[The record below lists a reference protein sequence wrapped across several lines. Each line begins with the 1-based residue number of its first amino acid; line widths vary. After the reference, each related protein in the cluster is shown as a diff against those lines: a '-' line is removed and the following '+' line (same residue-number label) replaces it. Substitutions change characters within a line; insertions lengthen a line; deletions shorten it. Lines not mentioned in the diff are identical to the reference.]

1 MPEGSGL
8 MLKLLVRSEIKEA
21 IILLVFSGL
30 MVETLTNTTV
40 LFVFIGAILVWL
52 RKRPGA
58 TFRNILTLGL
68 FATYWL
74 TYGKVIDPEVGL
86 NFLTSI
92 IVLKLLEKETER
104 DRYMIFFGL
113 ILLISAGSLFQ
124 KSITYVVFFALSFFI
139 LIQDFYKGLKLP
151 TRILD
156 LAQSLVWVLPFTVFL
171 FFFAPRM
178 INPFQIEKGTPREGE
193 VGYTPEVNIS
203 QLESLTGNDSVVFQ
217 ARVDR
222 VIYNEELYWR
232 GNTLTFTDGWNWPV
246 MPQDRPQKKFI
257 PNINY
262 KTDGY
267 KQSIRVFSQQDFFFA
282 LDHPT
287 VFITPRGVAEL
298 DSNRSMVQSRWQ
310 PYLRYDVMSFSGGI
324 KDNIPAEKHF
334 TGLKPEER
342 IWIQTNFKAKDLPG
356 LQREIQSYF
365 QKEGFSY
372 SLAPGRVENFL
383 SFMTDK
389 KVGFCSHYSSAV
401 GQILRAKRIPTRL
414 VSGFM
419 GGTYNKFAGFYQV
432 TQNDAHVWV
441 EALHDGKW
449 IRLDPTGWIAP
460 DRVRLGGE
468 AFMQQSNAAEFSGL
482 RYLGSRFRWISEFQQ
497 WFVQWDYR
505 FNQWL
510 EEMDYYGQEAFLEKL
525 NFPREWIFSL
535 IPVMLALFMGLYA
548 WHLGRRKIK
557 LPEIE
562 VLWKSFQHKLNK
574 RGIHLPL
581 FSVAEGESIL
591 KSQDKEIKEIW
602 QGLIEVS
609 FIDEQEAHLRAL
621 KKKIQDL

>member
-1 MPEGSGL
+1 
-8 MLKLLVRSEIKEA
+8 MLKTLVRSEIKEA

-40 LFVFIGAILVWL
+40 LFVFLGAVLVWL
-52 RKRPGA
+52 KKRPGA
-58 TFRNILTLGL
+58 VFRNILTLGL

-86 NFLTSI
+86 NFLTSV
-92 IVLKLLEKETER
+92 IVLKLLEKETDR

-113 ILLISAGSLFQ
+113 ILIISAGSLFQ

-222 VIYNEELYWR
+222 KIYNEELYWR
-232 GNTLTFTDGWNWPV
+232 GNTLSFTDGWNWPV
-246 MPQDRPQKKFI
+246 MPQDRVQKKFVPGI
-257 PNINY
+257 KY

-267 KQSIRVFSQQDFFFA
+267 KQNIRVFSQQDFFFA
-282 LDHPT
+282 LDHPL
-287 VFITPRGVAEL
+287 VFVTPRGVAEL
-298 DSNRSMVQSRWQ
+298 DSSRSMAQSRWQ
-310 PYLRYDVMSFSGGI
+310 PYLRYEVMSFSGGI
-324 KDNIPAEKHF
+324 KDTIPVEKPFSGLKLEEKH
-334 TGLKPEER
+334 
-342 IWIQTNFKAKDLPG
+342 WIHSNFKSKDLPG
-356 LQREIQSYF
+356 LQKEIQSYF

-372 SLAPGRVENFL
+372 SLSPGRVENFL
-383 SFMTDK
+383 SFMTEK
-389 KVGFCSHYSSAV
+389 KIGFCSHYSSAV
-401 GQILRAKRIPTRL
+401 GQIFRAKRIPTRL

-441 EALHDGKW
+441 EALHEGKW

-482 RYLGSRFRWISEFQQ
+482 RFLGNRFGWINEFQQ
-497 WFVQWDYR
+497 WFVQWDFR

-535 IPVMLALFMGLYA
+535 IPIVLALFMGLYA
-548 WHLGRRKIK
+548 WHLGRKKIK
-557 LPEIE
+557 IPEIE
-562 VLWKSFQHKLNK
+562 ILWKLFQNKLNR
-574 RGIHLPL
+574 RGIQLPL
-581 FSVAEGESIL
+581 ISIAEGEELLRHES
-591 KSQDKEIKEIW
+591 SEIKEIW
-602 QGLIEVS
+602 KGLIEVS
-609 FIDEQEAHLRAL
+609 FVSEEDFRLREL
-621 KKKIQDL
+621 KKKIQNL